1 MNGWMSQRKG
11 MRSEAAC
18 VGPSI
23 VLAGARGRAEGG
35 QDVMRERSGHTGARG
50 VWCGDGRNQEMRKG
64 PEAVGADERHGTHLA
79 TPCAFSLLTLWPS
92 MSIDVLCV
100 KSIRKHRELW
110 ATWEQRDF
118 KFTEILFPI
127 PRLRELRTLKS
138 CGRAA
143 GGSARYVT
151 VPPVSAPAAMV
162 SPVPPSAASS
172 SFASRHVPP

>member
-1 MNGWMSQRKG
+1 

-23 VLAGARGRAEGG
+23 VVFTGARGRAEGG

-110 ATWEQRDF
+110 ETRSNG
-118 KFTEILFPI
+118 KFTEIGFPGFQRMMI
-127 PRLRELRTLKS
+127 SRSNR
-138 CGRAA
+138 GRK
-143 GGSARYVT
+143 RQVRDR
-151 VPPVSAPAAMV
+151 
-162 SPVPPSAASS
+162 
-172 SFASRHVPP
+172 ASRICTGRHGVTRSTFCGILFVRLAACTTVTHTIWV